1 MNDPVAL
8 MLQLGFL
15 AVLYLFLFWIARSA
29 VKDLS
34 RREVAPAG
42 YGGLPEDRGGAD
54 VRPGGDP
61 RLVVV
66 AAMGSDPG
74 SEFPLGD
81 NAMLGR
87 SAGADVLVDD
97 KFASSNHARLYM
109 RGGAMFLEDLGSTN
123 GTYLNGRRMNGSSR
137 IGPGDSIRIG
147 DTEFRY
153 QD

>member
-42 YGGLPEDRGGAD
+42 YGGVPDDRAGAD
-54 VRPGGDP
+54 LRVGSDP
-61 RLVVV
+61 RLVVI
-66 AAMGSDPG
+66 AAMASTPG
-74 SEFPLGD
+74 EEIPLGEGV
-81 NAMLGR
+81 MLGR
-87 SAGADVLVDD
+87 SAGADIQIED
-97 KFASSNHARLYM
+97 KFASNNHARLYT
-109 RGGAMFLEDLGSTN
+109 RAGAAYVEDLGSTN
-123 GTYLNGRRMNGSSR
+123 GTYLNGRRLNGSSPLA
-137 IGPGDSIRIG
+137 PGDSIRIG